1 MILLDINPEEFF
13 VGELQKA
20 QKDHSIFIT
29 KELEYYLAQLLSS
42 FAYPK
47 SKHASRT
54 NIFETPLALVH
65 KRALESEPKDR
76 IKLYRELGDHSLYVG
91 GFFSESL
98 DKKVV
103 GLDYYIAMGSAAYNS
118 VSSLSSASQMES
130 LYKKL
135 AEEFDLLIYLLNQ
148 IAKEKPHKRG
158 A

>member
-20 QKDHSIFIT
+20 QKEHSILIA
-29 KELEYYLAQLLSS
+29 KELEYYLAQLLAS

-47 SKHASRT
+47 SSYANRS

-65 KRALESEPKDR
+65 KRALESEPRDR

-103 GLDYYIAMGSAAYNS
+103 GLDYYIAMGSAAYKS

-130 LYKKL
+130 LYEKL
-135 AEEFDLLIYLLNQ
+135 SEEFDLLIYLLNQ
-148 IAKEKPHKRG
+148 IAKEKPHESG

>member
-13 VGELQKA
+13 TRASKSSERPL
-20 QKDHSIFIT
+20 IFIT

-91 GFFSESL
+91 VFR
-98 DKKVV
+98 K
-103 GLDYYIAMGSAAYNS
+103 A
-118 VSSLSSASQMES
+118 
-130 LYKKL
+130 
-135 AEEFDLLIYLLNQ
+135 
-148 IAKEKPHKRG
+148 
-158 A
+158 